1 MRLTRKG
8 EEMVTNSFAKIS
20 FSIGIVDFLLSW
32 GAFSGRL
39 FTNLNPK
46 LTFSILIIL
55 GITAVV
61 TGVIALKQIRTRERE
76 KGSKLAIAGIILDGL
91 VIFWILIFVLFIA
104 PSVAD
109 FYEKHKEFRQPFIG
123 IP

>member
-39 FTNLNPK
+39 FTNLSPN
-46 LTFSILIIL
+46 LTLFILFIL

-61 TGVIALKQIRTRERE
+61 TGVIALIQIRRRDRV
-76 KGSKLAIAGIILDGL
+76 KGNGLAIAGIVLGGL
-91 VIFWILIFVLFIA
+91 VIFWILTFVLFIA
-104 PSVAD
+104 PKMVD
-109 FYEKHKEFRQPFIG
+109 FYEKHKEFRQPFFG